1 MENLAEIVGKNL
13 ASLRKARGLTQ
24 QDLAE
29 KINYSDKSISKWELG
44 YSIPGVDVLKDFA
57 EFYGVSID
65 YLVAEQ
71 KQEDLE
77 TVASQGT
84 RQKNV
89 NRGLIIAMTV
99 AFVVLVIIC
108 VFFSGYY
115 SPFAHN
121 PAPEQNRKSLWVLF
135 VWMVPITLFLV
146 FFEVRHFWHN
156 KIANVSIASCFIW
169 TILISFA
176 IQFQYWND
184 PSENVWYILVVG
196 IPIQVILILMLGMN
210 LKPKKKFPR

>member
-1 MENLAEIVGKNL
+1 MENLAEIVGRNL

-44 YSIPGVDVLKDFA
+44 YSLPSVDVLKDFA

-71 KQEDLE
+71 RQEDLE
-77 TVASQGT
+77 TVATQDMK
-84 RQKNV
+84 RKNV

-99 AFVVLVIIC
+99 AFVVLVVIS

-121 PAPEQNRKSLWVLF
+121 PAPEENRKSLWVLF
-135 VWMVPITLFLV
+135 VWMVPITLLLV
-146 FFEVRHFWHN
+146 GLEVRHFWHN
-156 KIANVSIASCFIW
+156 KIANVAIASCFIW

-196 IPIQVILILMLGMN
+196 LPIQVILILMANMN
-210 LKPKKKFPR
+210 LKPKKKLPR